1 MNQDYQSVGKLLL
14 TILNVLQ
21 IYTLS
26 SFLTSIPLGYPDPR
40 ALIPTLACSSL
51 LKIPN
56 QSSRLTLFLS
66 LLECGITDHLS
77 AQRTQKQHPSAYY
90 VPTPLRHCE
99 VKSSEGSPP

>member
-26 SFLTSIPLGYPDPR
+26 SFLTSIPLGYSDPR

-56 QSSRLTLFLS
+56 
-66 LLECGITDHLS
+66 
-77 AQRTQKQHPSAYY
+77 
-90 VPTPLRHCE
+90 
-99 VKSSEGSPP
+99 